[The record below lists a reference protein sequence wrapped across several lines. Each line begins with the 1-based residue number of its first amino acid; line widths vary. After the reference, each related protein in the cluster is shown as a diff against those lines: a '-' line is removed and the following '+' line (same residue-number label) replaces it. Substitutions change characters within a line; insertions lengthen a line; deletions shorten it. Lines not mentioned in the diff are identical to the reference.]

1 MPTSFGSRVGA
12 LFASC
17 AVAAIGL
24 SCSSSSDG
32 ATTNTVTTIAVSTTK
47 APVVDLPDVVVT
59 YSVLAAVV
67 SELVGGIADVVTII
81 PDGQDPHDF
90 EPSAKDIETINNA
103 SFIVANGLNFEEGLD
118 DSLKKLQDAGGPVF
132 FVGDHITV
140 REMSDDDGRD
150 HGASDPHLWLS
161 PGAMLEMLPTL
172 ASELAQALNADLE
185 AALATAVAN
194 ITALDTELFD
204 IMAVVEKCELVTGHD
219 ELGYFADRYGCE
231 TIGAVVPS
239 STTTSE
245 ASAGELAE
253 LKKVIAAQEAEV
265 LFVSL
270 GTPRAVAD
278 QISKE
283 TGVQLVELS
292 THVMGSSTSYAE
304 FMRGVAN
311 LIADAL
317 K

>member
-1 MPTSFGSRVGA
+1 VPTSFGSRVGA

-90 EPSAKDIETINNA
+90 EPSAKDIETINDA

-140 REMSDDDGRD
+140 REMSDDDGHD

-172 ASELAQALNADLE
+172 ASELAQALNADLD

-194 ITALDTELFD
+194 ITALDTELSN

-253 LKKVIAAQEAEV
+253 LKKVIATQGAEV

>member
-1 MPTSFGSRVGA
+1 MPTSFGSRAVA

-32 ATTNTVTTIAVSTTK
+32 ATTNTVTTIAVPTTQ

-90 EPSAKDIETINNA
+90 EPSAKDIETINDA

-118 DSLKKLQDAGGPVF
+118 DSLKKLQDAGGSVF

-140 REMSDDDGRD
+140 REMSDDDGHD

-172 ASELAQALNADLE
+172 ASELAQALNADLD

-194 ITALDTELFD
+194 ITALDTELSN

-253 LKKVIAAQEAEV
+253 LKKVIATQGAEV